1 MHGTITNMSYSVC
14 KLSVWN
20 LGQVTTRQYIRPNTI
35 QYNSQFVYDSYCPLI
50 FASFFSRAHFLPPI
64 SSSSCSSL
72 SFIPRSCPLFT
83 FPFYLIFF
91 LGKVG
96 LVWHV
101 ADFATADRWL
111 GVLIYS
117 FKIQVFFTTVGH
129 CAAVS
134 ELREIVRRMPIT
146 HFKEWRSVLC

>member
-1 MHGTITNMSYSVC
+1 MIGHLSVMWTTPQTVLLCRHRQGREQSAQDVGCIVVNSSSRMSYPSVC

-35 QYNSQFVYDSYCPLI
+35 QYNSYFVYDSYCPLI
-50 FASFFSRAHFLPPI
+50 FASFFSRAHFMPPI

-117 FKIQVFFTTVGH
+117 FKI
-129 CAAVS
+129 
-134 ELREIVRRMPIT
+134 
-146 HFKEWRSVLC
+146 